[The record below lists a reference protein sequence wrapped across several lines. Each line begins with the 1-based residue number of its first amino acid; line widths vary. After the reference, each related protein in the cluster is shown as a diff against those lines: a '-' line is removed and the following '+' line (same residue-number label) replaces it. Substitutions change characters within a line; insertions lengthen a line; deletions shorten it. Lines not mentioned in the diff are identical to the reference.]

1 MTRAQRFEN
10 ARFAVATAL
19 LTGATYAEAELLTI
33 ARAELTDRSA
43 FLAQPAVNACV
54 QDEAGNIGPEIMISS
69 NDDCETFSFCLV
81 TA

>member
-1 MTRAQRFEN
+1 MTRTERFEN

-19 LTGATYAEAELLTI
+19 LTGATYTEAELLTI

-43 FLAQPAVNACV
+43 FLAKPAVNACI
-54 QDEAGNIGPEIMISS
+54 QDDAGTIGEDIMITM
-69 NDDCETFSFCLV
+69 DDAGEVFSFRLL